1 MVTLSPL
8 NLSQIEKVT
17 LTSEFDMQLN
27 DNELEIDLSNRNGGL
42 FGGKKNRTGKI
53 EIVITPQDTS
63 EGLKILVESHENVLK
78 RQL

>member
-17 LTSEFDMQLN
+17 LTSEFDIQLN

-42 FGGKKNRTGKI
+42 LGGKKNRTGKI
-53 EIVITPQDTS
+53 EIVITP
-63 EGLKILVESHENVLK
+63 
-78 RQL
+78 